1 MEQLCQLI
9 WSDDVSTYDLI
20 YELIIKN
27 YKVINNW
34 NARGQTALYLSFR
47 KANLNVAI
55 LLMHNGAQLGQLN
68 RDGSSPITGFLWE
81 FLNNNKQNDER
92 YIYFNQ
98 FFSNIIS
105 TSSDRRLILDQH
117 HNIMIETLTLNNN
130 KKYPHISFQCIGKYY
145 LYNDASSA
153 IQSYHYKDEELIYHC
168 QYELVLNYLEH
179 DIFTLYL
186 FSLCNQTL
194 SIKTKPIIYHT
205 ESIINDIY
213 DNHYMISYHVED
225 NIKQFINDNMMHLN
239 TIHLFDDSVSNIKDL
254 MTICIKNVKINFKTV
269 HIIYPLQL
277 DHRKDIIVAHYVG
290 ALKLVY
296 HQGVHSKIKQII
308 HLSLLQNDDPNYLIK
323 SIYILEQIYDDI
335 YKFIEIRMPIIKNKK
350 LMALHQKCV
359 THHFVN

>member
-1 MEQLCQLI
+1 
-9 WSDDVSTYDLI
+9 
-20 YELIIKN
+20 
-27 YKVINNW
+27 
-34 NARGQTALYLSFR
+34 
-47 KANLNVAI
+47 
-55 LLMHNGAQLGQLN
+55 
-68 RDGSSPITGFLWE
+68 
-81 FLNNNKQNDER
+81 
-92 YIYFNQ
+92 
-98 FFSNIIS
+98 
-105 TSSDRRLILDQH
+105 
-117 HNIMIETLTLNNN
+117 
-130 KKYPHISFQCIGKYY
+130 
-145 LYNDASSA
+145 
-153 IQSYHYKDEELIYHC
+153 
-168 QYELVLNYLEH
+168 
-179 DIFTLYL
+179 
-186 FSLCNQTL
+186 
-194 SIKTKPIIYHT
+194 
-205 ESIINDIY
+205 
-213 DNHYMISYHVED
+213 MISYHVED